1 MNDFYL
7 SELIAWIVNFKSDNK
22 LFGYD
27 HFFLKKKL
35 TSNMC
40 TLLYVKRKEN
50 KYIFYSKSKKEMNE
64 FCCAIALTV
73 FFLNLHDL

>member
-27 HFFLKKKL
+27 HFFLKKKINIQHVYF
-35 TSNMC
+35 TIC
-40 TLLYVKRKEN
+40 KEKRKQIYFLFEV
-50 KYIFYSKSKKEMNE
+50 KKRNE
-64 FCCAIALTV
+64 
-73 FFLNLHDL
+73 

>member
-1 MNDFYL
+1 
-7 SELIAWIVNFKSDNK
+7 
-22 LFGYD
+22 
-27 HFFLKKKL
+27 
-35 TSNMC
+35 MC

-73 FFLNLHDL
+73 FFPQFTWFIVINDKIPKLLFVSSSLSSTSTFYNEC